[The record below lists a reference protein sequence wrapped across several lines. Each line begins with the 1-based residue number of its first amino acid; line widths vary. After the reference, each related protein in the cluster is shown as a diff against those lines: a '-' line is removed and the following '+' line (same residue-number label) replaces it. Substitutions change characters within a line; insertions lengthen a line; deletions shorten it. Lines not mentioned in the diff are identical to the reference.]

1 MVICML
7 ILVDDHLFPGH
18 SFASHQRT
26 NQSERAREMAAA
38 SIRYRHSTG
47 DGSHGRRLLWLLLAC
62 SWVAAARG
70 QQQTAR
76 TDPAEGTYI
85 YVQQL
90 SIGSLPY
97 VSVIPYVSCMHTS
110 TCTRFLTEITSI
122 FSTNFMCKC
131 VILHVCVLLVSLGA
145 KFSSVHKA
153 YATCNYMYFRGR
165 AIVQWRR

>member
-1 MVICML
+1 ML

-38 SIRYRHSTG
+38 SIRYRHSSG
-47 DGSHGRRLLWLLLAC
+47 GGSHGRRLLWLLLAC
-62 SWVAAARG
+62 SWVAAASG

-97 VSVIPYVSCMHTS
+97 VSVIPYVSCMHTIS
-110 TCTRFLTEITSI
+110 YRNHINLQHKFHVQVCNPTCMCFTSFFGRKI
-122 FSTNFMCKC
+122 FISAQSIC
-131 VILHVCVLLVSLGA
+131 
-145 KFSSVHKA
+145 
-153 YATCNYMYFRGR
+153 YM
-165 AIVQWRR
+165 